1 MATERLSTL
10 PDSDHSERAPVTR
23 SATSYAYSDVTSAQ
37 RARQY
42 PDTVLTTGVFGK
54 ISVAG
59 RAGVLAGVAGLLV
72 GGLAVPAVD
81 ATGLIV
87 RNSANKFNNLKAG
100 TIGELPVR
108 SKILDSQGHLIAY
121 YYPRGI
127 DRQPVSYKQIAPV
140 MRNAIVAIEDSR
152 FYQHG
157 AIDIRGTIRAMVNDL
172 QHKSVQGGST
182 LTQQY
187 VKNALIL
194 TAPNVQMAQ
203 QASTDTLSRKIK
215 ELRLAIRV
223 EKEMSKNQILAGYLN
238 TAYWGTYFGNQ
249 AWGIKTAAMRYFSTS
264 PKRLDLA
271 QAALLAGMVEN
282 PVADD
287 PIAHPETALKRRNVV
302 LARMAQLHYI
312 TQAHAV
318 AVGKRGLGLKLT
330 PLQTGC
336 TSGSAKP
343 AAFFCD
349 YVVSLMKQN
358 KTFGTAWKQL
368 NGAGGLKV
376 YTTLNPQD
384 ELAAKHAANFQ
395 VPQPPNAANPGGN
408 AASEVLIQPGSGRI
422 LAIANDRSYG
432 TGKNQT
438 TEDYAVNSKYDG
450 GVGVQTGSSS
460 KLFTLI
466 TALEQGVPFGFPQK
480 VTTPATLTG
489 YTNCKNEPTG
499 PYSLVNDSP
508 SEKGAFTLYTATTQS
523 VNVYFAMLERKVG
536 LCNVVKT
543 AMAMGMTRADGRS
556 LMQWDG
562 KNFPPA
568 DDLPSFTLGSVNVSP
583 MSMAAAYATVAA
595 RGVYCKPVAVA
606 KIISPSGAKL
616 PVVSAGCHQAIPA
629 GVADA
634 ASYILQGVLTS
645 GTAVGRSIGRPAA
658 GKTGTSDNFDFAA
671 FGGYTPDLA
680 GYVSVFNPVD
690 PVKFP
695 MQGTGSCYRG
705 GCPGEMF
712 GADAP
717 AATWQMTF
725 EHATL
730 ANPPLGFVMA
740 DIPGEL
746 WSMGDGQTN
755 PAPKK
760 HGGGGGGKGG
770 GPGGGGP
777 GGGGPGGGGNGNGP
791 GGGTGGGPPAH

>member
-1 MATERLSTL
+1 
-10 PDSDHSERAPVTR
+10 
-23 SATSYAYSDVTSAQ
+23 
-37 RARQY
+37 
-42 PDTVLTTGVFGK
+42 VFGK
-54 ISVAG
+54 IGVVG
-59 RAGVLAGVAGLLV
+59 QVGVLAGVAGLLV

-87 RNSANKFNNLKAG
+87 RNGANKFNNLKAG
-100 TIGELPVR
+100 AIGELPVR
-108 SKILDSQGHLIAY
+108 SEILDSQGHLLAY

-127 DRQPVSYKQIAPV
+127 DRQPVSYNQIAPV
-140 MRNAIVAIEDSR
+140 MRDAIVAIEDSR

-157 AIDIRGTIRAMVNDL
+157 AIDIRGTIRAVINDL
-172 QHKSVQGGST
+172 QHKAVQGGST

-194 TAPNVQMAQ
+194 TAPNIQMAQ

-215 ELRLAIRV
+215 ELRLAIQV
-223 EKEMSKNQILAGYLN
+223 ENKMSKDQILAGYLN
-238 TAYWGTYFGNQ
+238 TAFWGTYFGNQ

-271 QAALLAGMVEN
+271 QSALLAGMVEN

-287 PIAHPETALKRRNVV
+287 PIAHPGTALERRNVV

-312 TQAHAV
+312 TEAHAV
-318 AVGKRGLGLKLT
+318 AVGKQGLGLKLT

-336 TSGSAKP
+336 TSGSAKS

-349 YVVSLMKQN
+349 YVVSLMKQDS
-358 KTFGTAWKQL
+358 TFSQAWNQL
-368 NGAGGLKV
+368 NGSGGLKV

-384 ELAAKHAANFQ
+384 ERAAKQAANYM
-395 VPQPPNAANPGGN
+395 VPQPPNGGNPGGN

-466 TALEQGVPFGFPQK
+466 TALEQGVPFGFPQT
-480 VTTPATLTG
+480 VQASATLTG
-489 YTNCKNEPTG
+489 YTNCAGGPTG
-499 PYSLVNDSP
+499 PYQLINDSP
-508 SEKGAFTLYTATTQS
+508 SEKGAFTLYTGTTQS
-523 VNVYFAMLERKVG
+523 VNIYFAMLERKVG

-543 AMAMGMTRADGRS
+543 AMDMGVTRADGRS

-606 KIISPSGAKL
+606 KIISPGGAKL
-616 PVVSAGCHQAIPA
+616 PVESAGCHQAIPA

-634 ASYILQGVLTS
+634 ASYVLQGVLTS
-645 GTAVGRSIGRPAA
+645 GTAAGLGIGRPAA

-680 GYVSVFNPVD
+680 GYVSVFNPID

-695 MQGTGSCYRG
+695 MQGTGSCYRL
-705 GCPGEMF
+705 GCSGQMF

-717 AATWQMTF
+717 AHTWQMTF
-725 EHATL
+725 QHAAL
-730 ANPPLGFVMA
+730 GNPPLGFVMS
-740 DIPGEL
+740 DINPAL

-755 PAPKK
+755 PSQKK
-760 HGGGGGGKGG
+760 HGKR
-770 GPGGGGP
+770 PGN
-777 GGGGPGGGGNGNGP
+777 GGGNGNGGGGNNP
-791 GGGTGGGPPAH
+791 GGGGTGGGPPTH

>member
-1 MATERLSTL
+1 
-10 PDSDHSERAPVTR
+10 
-23 SATSYAYSDVTSAQ
+23 
-37 RARQY
+37 
-42 PDTVLTTGVFGK
+42 VLTTGVFGK
-54 ISVAG
+54 IGVVG
-59 RAGVLAGVAGLLV
+59 QVGVLAGVAGLLV

-87 RNSANKFNNLKAG
+87 RNGANKFNNLKAG

-108 SKILDSQGHLIAY
+108 SEILDSQGHLLAY

-127 DRQPVSYKQIAPV
+127 DRQPVSYNQIAPV
-140 MRNAIVAIEDSR
+140 MRDAIVAIEDSR

-157 AIDIRGTIRAMVNDL
+157 AIDIRGTVRAVINDV
-172 QHKSVQGGST
+172 QHKAVQGGST

-194 TAPNVQMAQ
+194 TAPNIQMAQ

-215 ELRLAIRV
+215 ELRLAIEV
-223 EKEMSKNQILAGYLN
+223 ENKMSKNQILAGYLN
-238 TAYWGTYFGNQ
+238 TAFWGTYFGNQ

-264 PKRLDLA
+264 PERLDLA
-271 QAALLAGMVEN
+271 QSALLAGMVEN

-287 PIAHPETALKRRNVV
+287 PIAHPGTALKRRNVV

-312 TQAHAV
+312 TEAHAV
-318 AVGKRGLGLKLT
+318 AVGKQGLGLKLT

-336 TSGSAKP
+336 TSGSAKS

-349 YVVSLMKQN
+349 YVVSLMKQDS
-358 KTFGTAWKQL
+358 TFSQAWNQL

-384 ELAAKHAANFQ
+384 EHAAKVAVNYM
-395 VPQPPNAANPGGN
+395 VPQPPNGANPGGN

-422 LAIANDRSYG
+422 LAIANDRSFG

-438 TEDYAVNSKYDG
+438 TQDYAVNSKYDG

-466 TALEQGVPFGFPQK
+466 TALEQGVPFGFPQT
-480 VTTPATLTG
+480 VQASATLTG
-489 YTNCKNEPTG
+489 YTDCRGEPTG
-499 PYSLVNDSP
+499 PYQLINDSP
-508 SEKGAFTLYTATTQS
+508 SEKGAFTLYTGTTQS
-523 VNVYFAMLERKVG
+523 VNIYFAMLERKVG

-543 AMAMGMTRADGRS
+543 AMDMGVTRADGRS

-568 DDLPSFTLGSVNVSP
+568 DELPSFTLGSINVSP

-606 KIISPSGAKL
+606 KIISPGGAKL
-616 PVVSAGCHQAIPA
+616 PVESAGCHQAIPA

-634 ASYILQGVLTS
+634 ASYVLQGVLTS
-645 GTAVGRSIGRPAA
+645 GTAAGLGIGRPAA

-680 GYVSVFNPVD
+680 GYVSVFNPKD

-695 MQGTGSCYRG
+695 MQGTGSCYRL
-705 GCPGEMF
+705 GCSGQMF

-717 AATWQMTF
+717 AHTWQMTF
-725 EHATL
+725 QHAAL
-730 ANPPLGFVMA
+730 GNPPLGFVMA
-740 DIPGEL
+740 DINPEL

-755 PAPKK
+755 PNQKNHGKRPGN
-760 HGGGGGGKGG
+760 GGG
-770 GPGGGGP
+770 
-777 GGGGPGGGGNGNGP
+777 GGGGNGNGGGGNNP
-791 GGGTGGGPPAH
+791 GGGGTGGGPPTH